1 VVEVDVGHVEHD
13 SQPLEALG
21 DMARQVV
28 RVILDRAARYG
39 RLHVEQVREVDE
51 IERLMQAELSVV
63 LQKAGRAEKLALF
76 DMDGVL
82 LRDRYVLCLAR
93 RTNRADELAEF
104 LDHPS
109 MPPEQRTRRI
119 AGLFAGVPREA
130 FEQTARAIP
139 LMPGAAETVI
149 ALRRAGYRV
158 GILTDSYRGAAETVR
173 RRVFADFSLAHVMR
187 FRRGVATGE
196 LTPSPAMQHPH
207 GCPHHSVCKFNA
219 LLHVTEKMG
228 LAAEQVLAVGD
239 GENDLCLLRA
249 AGRSVA
255 FQPKTPEVAR
265 AAHCVLH
272 SDLTGVLRVLNEKA
286 LASA

>member
-1 VVEVDVGHVEHD
+1 
-13 SQPLEALG
+13 
-21 DMARQVV
+21 
-28 RVILDRAARYG
+28 
-39 RLHVEQVREVDE
+39 
-51 IERLMQAELSVV
+51 
-63 LQKAGRAEKLALF
+63 LF

-93 RTNRADELAEF
+93 RTNKTDELAEF

-119 AGLFAGVPREA
+119 AALFAGVPRET

-149 ALRRAGYRV
+149 ALRPAATGPRSAGHRV
-158 GILTDSYRGAAETVR
+158 GDVPDSYRGAAETVR

-228 LAAEQVLAVGD
+228 LA
-239 GENDLCLLRA
+239 
-249 AGRSVA
+249 
-255 FQPKTPEVAR
+255 
-265 AAHCVLH
+265 
-272 SDLTGVLRVLNEKA
+272 
-286 LASA
+286 